1 MGKVYKYGDNID
13 TDIIIPARYLKTTDI
28 NELAKYCMCEID
40 ENFAKEVKEGDFIVA
55 GNNFGCGSS
64 REHAPLT
71 IKANGIKC
79 IIAKDYARIFYR
91 NSFNTGLPI
100 LESEEAADDIDNG
113 DEISVDIIKGEI
125 VNHTKNKTYK
135 AKPIPEFMQNIIN
148 KGGLVEYV
156 KEEVKRNEG

>member
-28 NELAKYCMCEID
+28 NELAKHCMCEID